1 MEQANAQIL
10 IKVSEL
16 KQDLESKQNEYVQ
29 RRSEGEDLENEV
41 RRNQNLIHDLRLLSA
56 ASKQLM

>member
-41 RRNQNLIHDLRLLSA
+41 RRNQNLIHDLRLLIA